1 MNEEPIAIYERTL
14 TKKEYIAGAAWLF
27 RRMPYT
33 VVVCLVAFLVWL
45 YLLLGV
51 LVFAS
56 SGDYPDGLW
65 EMFLEITLLLLFV
78 YALPYA
84 GGLFRYR
91 QMKMLE
97 SRDSRVQWVFFQN
110 RMEKRQG
117 GVPVQVLRYEDIR
130 KVRYHKHLHFLSAS
144 HLVCVMLQEDG
155 FIQGDFDTVCRCME
169 AQSGRKLRKK

>member
-1 MNEEPIAIYERTL
+1 
-14 TKKEYIAGAAWLF
+14 
-27 RRMPYT
+27 
-33 VVVCLVAFLVWL
+33 
-45 YLLLGV
+45 
-51 LVFAS
+51 
-56 SGDYPDGLW
+56 
-65 EMFLEITLLLLFV
+65 
-78 YALPYA
+78 
-84 GGLFRYR
+84 
-91 QMKMLE
+91 MKMLE
-97 SRDSRVQWVFFQN
+97 SQDSRVQWVFFQN

>member
-1 MNEEPIAIYERTL
+1 MNEEPIAIYERKL
-14 TKKEYIAGAAWLF
+14 TKKEFVAGVAWLF

-33 VVVCLVAFLVWL
+33 VVVCLVAFLFWL

-78 YALPYA
+78 YALPYV
-84 GGLFRYR
+84 GGIFRYR

-117 GVPVQVLRYEDIR
+117 GVPLYGSPFRPETAEKIN
-130 KVRYHKHLHFLSAS
+130 FLLTGFRILSGGQRG
-144 HLVCVMLQEDG
+144 LV
-155 FIQGDFDTVCRCME
+155 
-169 AQSGRKLRKK
+169 